1 MLTKHYLFPN
11 ALPKYLEHQNLKQCM
26 VIVRVGVEN
35 DWKCSESIFQI
46 IQNIPDLKYLNT
58 KDSKCCFGGFFAK
71 NKLFCN
77 GE

>member
-1 MLTKHYLFPN
+1 VLTKHYLFPN

-46 IQNIPDLKYLNT
+46 I
-58 KDSKCCFGGFFAK
+58 
-71 NKLFCN
+71 
-77 GE
+77 